1 MELKE
6 LHEDQCFYED
16 IEPDE
21 GHVLT
26 SPELRRQ
33 MELQELYEQIYDQIE
48 STCDVID
55 PKNRAFYTSKISN
68 DQECLSDESN
78 TSSSNISNEHG
89 CYSNAGNNS
98 DNF

>member
-1 MELKE
+1 MELQE
-6 LHEDQCFYED
+6 LCEDHCFYED

-48 STCDVID
+48 PTCDGID
-55 PKNRAFYTSKISN
+55 PKNHAFYTSTNSN
-68 DQECLSDESN
+68 DQEYLSDESYN
-78 TSSSNISNEHG
+78 SSNFSNEHG
-89 CYSNAGNNS
+89 HYSDASNNS